1 MVSKSRRRQSHDD
14 GSNPSSSHEVK
25 AAPHFFKIIHSSAV
39 PHQKLRIPLK
49 FISQYG
55 KNVGNHV
62 FLKVPSGAVWKVELE
77 RSNGVVWMCNGWKE
91 FANYYSIGF
100 GHLLVFRYDGNC
112 NFNVLI
118 FDTSASEIEYP
129 VSASATHGEQNNIN
143 GNGNSKIPDSVETL
157 GDTPCAA
164 YNTKRKEI
172 YGRGEIEKLGIQ
184 TRQKTRQAS
193 YYRANIENDA
203 SVKIL
208 DDSLVLD
215 SPVSE
220 RERAHT
226 KSGRENN
233 SNKQE
238 FPPTFK
244 SKGLKLPNQKKDVKT
259 EIETEEC
266 TGGTSI
272 GERRHQSQIAV
283 QMLSATANINSRARD
298 FKSKKPFFTVR
309 LQPSYVSCNY
319 SMNVPLEFVKKYL
332 RDNQKSIS
340 LRISDGTTWLVRF
353 YSTGAMNG
361 KRNLGWGPFVRDNNL
376 KVGDICVFE
385 LISTGIEPQ
394 LDVTIFRK

>member
-1 MVSKSRRRQSHDD
+1 MVSKSRRRQSGDD
-14 GSNPSSSHEVK
+14 GSNRSSSHEVKVK

-39 PHQKLRIPLK
+39 PHQKLGIPMK

-55 KNVGNHV
+55 KNLGNHV

-77 RSNGVVWMCNGWKE
+77 RSNGVVWICNGWKE
-91 FANYYSIGF
+91 FAKYYSIGF
-100 GHLLVFRYDGNC
+100 GHLLVFRYNGNC

-129 VSASATHGEQNNIN
+129 VSATHREQTNIN
-143 GNGNSKIPDSVETL
+143 GNGNSKIPVTEDAIEIDDSVETL
-157 GDTPCAA
+157 GVTPCAT
-164 YNTKRKEI
+164 YNTEREEI

-193 YYRANIENDA
+193 YYRANIEKDA

-208 DDSLVLD
+208 DDSLVRD

-220 RERAHT
+220 RERANT
-226 KSGRENN
+226 KSGMENN
-233 SNKQE
+233 MQE
-238 FPPTFK
+238 FPPDIL

-259 EIETEEC
+259 EIEKYATKLREE
-266 TGGTSI
+266 I
-272 GERRHQSQIAV
+272 
-283 QMLSATANINSRARD
+283 SRTPLRECQFKD
-298 FKSKKPFFTVR
+298 FR
-309 LQPSYVSCNY
+309 WDN
-319 SMNVPLEFVKKYL
+319 MNVPLKFVKKYL

-353 YSTGAMNG
+353 YAGAMNG